1 MKSIKVSLN
10 KLPNKVI
17 CPTSKSYAA
26 RCLIL
31 AALSSKDIVL
41 VDLPKAQDTL
51 DMMRVLK
58 GLGIQFEVDGRNTKV
73 IGQFPACEIV
83 SAENIKI
90 NLGEG
95 GTTIRFLLPFLSLGQ
110 NQYELEYEGRMLE
123 RPMSELYSCLGSL
136 GVSVQTQEKGILLKG
151 PILKNK
157 NAKIDC
163 FKSSQFASAFELIS
177 NALDVDHLNC
187 TVEFENLA
195 LSIKYYELTQ
205 SLVAIFSKEEKVYIK
220 ADFSSLG
227 YFICHS
233 VLRGDILVEN
243 IFEIDPLQAD
253 SKIFEALDQ
262 IGVKYKFTSNGL
274 SIEQLNEIR
283 SGFDIDGSKCID
295 LVPSLFFLASYLPFK
310 SIVRNIDGL
319 IYKESDRLEEMMKIM
334 QQFNVD
340 FNYNKTL
347 DYMTIFGGDSNCNVS
362 ELSLVV
368 AEDHRMVMVGSL
380 FLKMNSGGDVA
391 PYNCVKKSFPQF
403 FDYFS

>member
-1 MKSIKVSLN
+1 MKSTKVSLN
-10 KLPNKVI
+10 KLPAKVI

-31 AALSSKDIVL
+31 AALNPKDIVL
-41 VDLPKAQDTL
+41 VDLPQAQDTL

-58 GLGIQFEVDGRNTKV
+58 TLGINFLTDGRETKV
-73 IGQFPACEIV
+73 LGQFPVCEV
-83 SAENIKI
+83 PSNKNVKI

-95 GTTIRFLLPFLSLGQ
+95 GTTIRFLLPFLSLGK

-123 RPMSELYSCLGSL
+123 RPMDELYSCLLLL
-136 GVSVQTQEKGILLKG
+136 GVGVEKHDSGILLKG
-151 PILKNK
+151 PVLKNK
-157 NAKIDC
+157 KAKIDC
-163 FKSSQFASAFELIS
+163 LKSSQFASAFELIS
-177 NALDVDHLNC
+177 SALSREQLNC
-187 TVEFENLA
+187 VVDFENLA

-205 SLVAIFSKEEKVYIK
+205 SLVALFSKQERILIK

-233 VLRGDILVEN
+233 VLRGSILVEN

-253 SKIFEALDQ
+253 AKIFEALDQ
-262 IGVKYKFTSNGL
+262 IGVNYQFSNDGL
-274 SIEQLNEIR
+274 FIEKLKKPTC
-283 SGFDIDGSKCID
+283 GFEIDGSKCID
-295 LVPSLFFLASYLPFK
+295 LVPSLFFLASYLPFE
-310 SIVRNIDGL
+310 SIIRNIDGL
-319 IYKESDRLEEMMKIM
+319 IYKESDRLNEMIIMMKKFKI
-334 QQFNVD
+334 D
-340 FNYNKTL
+340 YIYNKEL
-347 DYMTIFGGDSNCNVS
+347 DYMTVLGGNSKVS
-362 ELSLVV
+362 ELSLMV